1 MYCSLLLNRG
11 CFIIMTLIRATVIRL
26 KASSAPQC
34 KLSILMISSASYVQE
49 MYRVVVWHGSN
60 GTDARAVRSVPVM
73 DTLGHL
79 LIRSGQELTEI
90 PRRSTYSMHPQKLD
104 VADNRVRWRSSAIC
118 MIVEADAGDLR
129 SPAM

>member
-1 MYCSLLLNRG
+1 
-11 CFIIMTLIRATVIRL
+11 
-26 KASSAPQC
+26 
-34 KLSILMISSASYVQE
+34 

-90 PRRSTYSMHPQKLD
+90 PRRSTYSMHPQNYWTSLTIGSD
-104 VADNRVRWRSSAIC
+104 
-118 MIVEADAGDLR
+118 GDHPR
-129 SPAM
+129 YA